1 LEGGNDMFTFVF
13 LICMFGIFGR
23 LIGFAFDMAWG
34 LTKVLF
40 TLVFLPLIILFFLFK
55 GLLYIAIP
63 ILAVVGLA
71 TLFKSLDA
79 RV

>member
-1 LEGGNDMFTFVF
+1 MFTFIF
-13 LICMFGIFGR
+13 LICMFGIFGK

-55 GLLYIAIP
+55 GLLFIAVP
-63 ILAVVGLA
+63 VLALVGA
-71 TLFKSLDA
+71 ITIFKSLDTSL
-79 RV
+79 